1 MSKLK
6 HKPGTKPSAGTTTP
20 MHKPAPDL
28 SGAGTTVQAASY
40 KAASGTSQELACW
53 NPRLMSADRK
63 MLPDKGRAEARAHDL
78 VRNNGYARGAVQN
91 QKDRLVGDGY
101 RLNLQPVYK
110 LLGIEADVAAKWA
123 SSVEVAFHAWAD
135 DPDCWIDVQRKRSFT
150 QFLRECAASELIQG
164 EFFLVRQWKTSPVGF
179 STCFTSVEPERVSTP
194 AQTLGFMTNTGE
206 TVLPNGNR
214 IRAGCELLR
223 DGEAVAYHIRRAHEN
238 DVGNFGMT
246 SAAGEWDRVTKL
258 NEFGWRQVIHIFEA
272 DSPDQT
278 RGFSAF
284 ASTLQKMK
292 MMDIQEDL
300 ELQLSQLST
309 AFAMY
314 IKTPGG
320 RARAQDIMGSDSS
333 AEQFAEFMSTC
344 MQMQE
349 AHYGDAGVNINGV
362 KLPVL
367 APDDDIGV
375 VGSHNQPSNHEQFK
389 DGLNRQNAR
398 GLGMS
403 VEEYTGDFTKNSFS
417 GMKGVMSMS
426 WQLVKAKREATIN
439 KLATLI
445 FRLWFDEAIV
455 RGAIQPPPGVDYWP
469 SNDPVMGQRFAW
481 LTKASWIGAG
491 KLVIDE
497 YKQAKANET
506 ALGTH
511 QATLSDVLAESGT
524 DIETHLDTNVRE
536 RQMFIERGLPLP
548 EHLGGQPRGTV
559 TPDPMAA
566 EQDGQAA

>member
-1 MSKLK
+1 M
-6 HKPGTKPSAGTTTP
+6 GSA
-20 MHKPAPDL
+20 
-28 SGAGTTVQAASY
+28 VQAATY
-40 KAASGTSQELACW
+40 KAASTTSAELACW

-63 MLPDKGRAEARAHDL
+63 MLPEKAKAEARAHDL

-101 RLNLQPVYK
+101 RLQLQPVYK
-110 LLGIEADVAAKWA
+110 LLGIDSDVAAKWA
-123 SSVEVAFHAWAD
+123 SQVEVAFHAWAD
-135 DPDCWIDVQRKRSFT
+135 DPDCWIDVQRKRTFT
-150 QFLRECAASELIQG
+150 QFLREAAASELVQG
-164 EFFLVRQWKTSPVGF
+164 EFFLVRQWKGSPVGY
-179 STCFTSVEPERVSTP
+179 STCFTSVEPERISTP
-194 AQTLGFMTNTGE
+194 AQAIMGIGMNQTEM
-206 TVLPNGNR
+206 VAPNGNR
-214 IRAGCELLR
+214 IRAGVELLK
-223 DGEAVAYHIRRAHEN
+223 DGEAVAYHIRQTHEN
-238 DVGNFGMT
+238 DVN
-246 SAAGEWDRVTKL
+246 SVSLAGTAGVWDRITKV

-292 MMDIQEDL
+292 MMDMQEDL

-320 RARAQDIMGSDSS
+320 RAKAEQIMGTNDAEEFARFMGDIMD
-333 AEQFAEFMSTC
+333 
-344 MQMQE
+344 MQS
-349 AHYGDAGVNINGV
+349 AHYGAAGVNINGV

-375 VGSHNQPSNHEQFK
+375 VASHNQPTNHEQFK

-426 WQLVKAKREATIN
+426 WQLVKAKREAIIN
-439 KLATLI
+439 KLATLM

-455 RGAIQPPPGVDYWP
+455 RGTITPPPGVDYWP

-481 LTKASWIGAG
+481 LTKATWIGSG

-511 QATLSDVLAESGT
+511 QASLSDVLAESGT
-524 DIETHLDTNVRE
+524 DIESHLDTAVRE

-548 EHLGGQPRGTV
+548 EHLGGTPRGAV
-559 TPDPMAA
+559 MADGLA
-566 EQDGQAA
+566 QQQDNQPA